1 MPSDKMAAVID
12 EDLSRS
18 IGVLLGELGWEVK
31 DVRDVGLRGKS
42 DKLIINFAKKRGAV
56 LFSGDWGFANILEF
70 PPRNYHGIVIISFPN
85 EVPTAIIVSEMKRLI
100 GKLKPSDFR
109 GNLIIIEPGRV
120 RIRKGT

>member
-1 MPSDKMAAVID
+1 MAAVID